1 MSYAHWLVIPSS
13 IISIGGSYTYIR
25 DTLSGKTKPNRI
37 SWLMWSVA
45 PFIGMAAALSA
56 NADYWVTVRVF
67 LSGFLPLLIFFASFL
82 NPKSYWKLTLFD
94 IICGACS
101 VLALIVWLI
110 IDSPQA
116 AILLAVIGDG
126 FAALPTIRKA
136 WKFPETETGIT
147 YFAGFVS
154 VVLIIPSIPVW
165 NIENSAFQI
174 YLLIANAFLF
184 IAVYRQRLLPRLK
197 KSIATSNSREIDLI

>member
-1 MSYAHWLVIPSS
+1 MSYAHWLVILSS

-56 NADYWVTVRVF
+56 NADYWATVRVF
-67 LSGFLPLLIFFASFL
+67 LSGFLPLLIFLASFF

-94 IICGACS
+94 IICGVFS
-101 VLALIVWLI
+101 VLALIVWRL
-110 IDSPQA
+110 IDSPQL
-116 AILLAVIGDG
+116 AILLAVAGDG

-147 YFAGFVS
+147 YLAGLVS
-154 VVLIIPSIPVW
+154 VVLIIPSIPAW

-174 YLLIANAFLF
+174 YLLIANALLF
-184 IAVYRQRLLPRLK
+184 GAVYRKRIIFSFQ
-197 KSIATSNSREIDLI
+197 KSAA